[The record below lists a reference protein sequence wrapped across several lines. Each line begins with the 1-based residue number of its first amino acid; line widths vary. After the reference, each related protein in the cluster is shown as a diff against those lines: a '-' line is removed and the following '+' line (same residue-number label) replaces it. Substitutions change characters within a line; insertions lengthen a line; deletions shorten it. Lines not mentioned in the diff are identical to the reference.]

1 MVSDHT
7 HALRRHRARLLLC
20 LLGLLLSCRPAL
32 AGCEDLIPPR
42 EAGHA
47 AVRPVTGRDLLA
59 LRDIGQPDNALF
71 ETQSP
76 FGLSPDGKRLAFVID
91 RGDPEGN
98 IHCRALVA
106 ISLAGPP
113 DPQVLDR
120 GGDFPMMKVSQRGG
134 LLRLGIPNTVTPVWS
149 PDGRRV
155 AYLRWDHGTA
165 QVWLARSD
173 GSGARAMTRSP
184 VDVEAVAWSA
194 DGKRLVYAA
203 RPGLVEAARQIDA
216 ESRGGWLYD
225 RRIVPNIAAR
235 PVLPT
240 NLAKEIL
247 AVDADSGEMREVTAA
262 DRARLGDESAP
273 LSSLSVTGRRGWS
286 EHVSP
291 NPASP
296 SRVVADGPRGRP
308 VTCPQQACNG
318 FTVNL
323 WWDVRGQS
331 LIILRR
337 EGWNKS
343 EMALLRWRPG
353 ERQVRRLLRTG
364 DQLHGCLPAGPELVC
379 TSENAVTPR
388 RVIAIDLRTGARR
401 PVFDANPEFHAL
413 GLGTV
418 TRLTWRNAMGLPAWG
433 DLVLPPDYKPGTR
446 LPLIITQ
453 YHSDGFLRGATG
465 DEYPIHAFAAR
476 GFAVLSLERPPLPG
490 SDRSELKSGDEL
502 YAFSVRDWADRKS
515 LFSSIMTGVQEVID
529 RGIADPARIG
539 ISGLSDGATQ
549 TRYAL
554 VNSNLFAA
562 ASISSCCTDTNAMMN
577 SGGIAFAEAMRAVG
591 YPPSIRDDRAYW
603 APLSMTLAARRM
615 NRPLL
620 MQLADSELNLGLE
633 TFTALHEAGQP
644 VEMYVFPDETHIK
657 WQPAHRLA
665 IYERNLDWFSFWLQ
679 GRIDPDPAKAAQYA
693 RWIAMKQHLAEP
705 VSVLQPPVLQPLAP

>member
-120 GGDFPMMKVSQRGG
+120 GGDFPMMKVSQRGAAAPRHSQYRNAG
-134 LLRLGIPNTVTPVWS
+134 VVARRTAGRLSALGSARLR
-149 PDGRRV
+149 
-155 AYLRWDHGTA
+155 
-165 QVWLARSD
+165 VWLARSD

-353 ERQVRRLLRTG
+353 ERQVRRLCGPGISCTAACRQARNLSVPAKCGDAAPGHRDRSPDRSEAAGLRRQSGISRPRSG
-364 DQLHGCLPAGPELVC
+364 DGHA
-379 TSENAVTPR
+379 A
-388 RVIAIDLRTGARR
+388 DLAQC
-401 PVFDANPEFHAL
+401 D
-413 GLGTV
+413 
-418 TRLTWRNAMGLPAWG
+418 GLPAWG
-433 DLVLPPDYKPGTR
+433 DLVLPPDYKPGTGCR
-446 LPLIITQ
+446 
-453 YHSDGFLRGATG
+453 
-465 DEYPIHAFAAR
+465 
-476 GFAVLSLERPPLPG
+476 
-490 SDRSELKSGDEL
+490 
-502 YAFSVRDWADRKS
+502 
-515 LFSSIMTGVQEVID
+515 
-529 RGIADPARIG
+529 
-539 ISGLSDGATQ
+539 
-549 TRYAL
+549 
-554 VNSNLFAA
+554 
-562 ASISSCCTDTNAMMN
+562 
-577 SGGIAFAEAMRAVG
+577 
-591 YPPSIRDDRAYW
+591 
-603 APLSMTLAARRM
+603 
-615 NRPLL
+615 
-620 MQLADSELNLGLE
+620 
-633 TFTALHEAGQP
+633 
-644 VEMYVFPDETHIK
+644 
-657 WQPAHRLA
+657 
-665 IYERNLDWFSFWLQ
+665 
-679 GRIDPDPAKAAQYA
+679 
-693 RWIAMKQHLAEP
+693 
-705 VSVLQPPVLQPLAP
+705 